1 MCDLVDV
8 NHFLWRK
15 CLWSLSYIG
24 CFHCCMLVYSSRC
37 IRCRTPALCWCIWI
51 IYAIPWLYKHLVCTL
66 MFLGQVWVAT
76 CNRNAL
82 SYAKMVFC
90 SVFVGSHIEF
100 QVRTNC
106 ACRGTAPSLLG
117 FRLELGCGTTRS
129 CKIAFYPG
137 IVGIWH
143 SMVLSFFSP
152 NCFVTSLGVLLNLLV
167 LNLRRVSKSVSYI
180 GCFHCC
186 MLVYSSWWI
195 RCKTPALC

>member
-1 MCDLVDV
+1 
-8 NHFLWRK
+8 
-15 CLWSLSYIG
+15 
-24 CFHCCMLVYSSRC
+24 
-37 IRCRTPALCWCIWI
+37 
-51 IYAIPWLYKHLVCTL
+51 
-66 MFLGQVWVAT
+66 
-76 CNRNAL
+76 
-82 SYAKMVFC
+82 MVFC

-106 ACRGTAPSLLG
+106 ACRGTAPSVLG
-117 FRLELGCGTTRS
+117 FCLELGCGTTRS

-137 IVGIWH
+137 IVGIWN

-180 GCFHCC
+180 GCFHHC

-195 RCKTPALC
+195 RCKTPALCWCIWIMQFRDYIRTLSWARVLGEIDRGYLLKAHRTNKAITVQNER